1 MENTLYIFVL
11 LGFLSYWLVKLR
23 ATIVGPSRINSIIG
37 FFHTNIIEVLL
48 SAVGVVFLL
57 IGGDSIPQEWGKI
70 DSPLTAFI
78 AGGSIPS
85 MFMNFLSMIFKK

>member
-23 ATIVGPSRINSIIG
+23 ATIVGPSRIKSIKA
-37 FFHTNIIEVLL
+37 FFENNIIEVFI
-48 SAVGVVFLL
+48 SSVGIVFLL

-70 DSPLTAFI
+70 DTPLTAFI

>member
-23 ATIVGPSRINSIIG
+23 ATIVGQSRIKSIKA
-37 FFHTNIIEVLL
+37 FFENNIIEVFI
-48 SAVGVVFLL
+48 SSVGIVFLL

-70 DSPLTAFI
+70 DTPLTAFI